1 MIQRIQTLY
10 LLLSIVLL
18 SLLYAFPFL
27 IFDGNSGDISF
38 SMFGS
43 QMQRADGSAIANDA
57 DLIPII
63 LSATAAF
70 FAFIAIFLFKKRNIQ
85 LIFSYI
91 AVLTVLV
98 LLGWFIFT
106 LVSVPGSPLFA
117 EFAPRFNAIKSW
129 GLFFP
134 VLALLSLFLAIKN
147 IRKDEQLVRSLD
159 RIR

>member
-1 MIQRIQTLY
+1 MIQRVQSLY
-10 LLLSIVLL
+10 LLLSIALL
-18 SLLYAFPFL
+18 SLLYVFPFL

-63 LSATAAF
+63 LTATASF
-70 FAFIAIFLFKKRNIQ
+70 FAFIALFLFKKRNIQ

-91 AVLTVLV
+91 AILTVLA
-98 LLGWFIFT
+98 LLGWLVFT
-106 LVSVPGSPLFA
+106 LITVPASPIFSD
-117 EFAPRFNAIKSW
+117 FAPRFNLVKSW

-134 VLALLSLFLAIKN
+134 VLSLLSLFLAIKN

>member
-10 LLLSIVLL
+10 LLLSIALL